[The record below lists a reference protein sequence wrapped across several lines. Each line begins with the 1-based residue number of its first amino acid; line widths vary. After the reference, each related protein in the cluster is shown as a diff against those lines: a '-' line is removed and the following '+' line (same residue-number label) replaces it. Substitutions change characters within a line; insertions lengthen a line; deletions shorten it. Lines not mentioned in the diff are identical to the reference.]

1 MLRVGPPIH
10 VKDYLEQYKLDPKQ
24 THQTILDETY
34 RLMKKNVIH
43 IEDQDRIQLFEK
55 LVIILRSK
63 VSIPYLPVHI
73 NDNTPLDQE
82 KELAEK
88 IDGLDEVTLLKV
100 KSELKTLEQTL
111 KKQKVTLH
119 ELTKHPLDFS
129 RAMILFLGLIPA
141 LISILF
147 NGLPILL
154 ANLFTKSKVKHVE
167 FKASILMIGN
177 LLLFIIYY
185 KLLFITAF
193 VFGWPLW
200 YVIVVIL
207 LAFWLRLYYEYY
219 TTTSFK
225 LNRKELA
232 DLKNTGFNILNKL

>member
-1 MLRVGPPIH
+1 
-10 VKDYLEQYKLDPKQ
+10 
-24 THQTILDETY
+24 
-34 RLMKKNVIH
+34 MKKNVIH
-43 IEDQDRIQLFEK
+43 IEDQDRIHLFEK

-63 VSIPYLPVHI
+63 VFTPYLPVFI
-73 NDNTPLDQE
+73 KDNNALDQE

-100 KSELKTLEQTL
+100 KSEIKTLEQSL
-111 KKQKVTLH
+111 KKKKEDLH
-119 ELTKHPLDFS
+119 VLTKQPLDILS
-129 RAMILFLGLIPA
+129 AMILILGFVPA
-141 LISILF
+141 VCSLLL

-154 ANLFTKSKVKHVE
+154 ASFFTKTKVKHVE

-177 LLLFIIYY
+177 LLLFVIYY

-207 LAFWLRLYYEYY
+207 LAFWLRFYYEYY

-232 DLKNTGFNILNKL
+232 DFKNSGFNILNKL